1 MQIHLLSTSPMKK
14 KTFRI
19 SLVLAS
25 TAMLFACQTTS
36 IESASEPSTKTSS
49 ISVEQRKYDSSP
61 LPDMLANKLKD
72 SMVSVEG
79 GSFMMGSNSPE
90 ARRREKPVHEV
101 EVSDFYISKFE
112 MTQDIF
118 IEVMGWNP
126 SYFQCDN
133 CPLNNLSHLQ
143 VEMFLAKLNARTGK
157 NYRLPTEA
165 EWEFAA
171 KGGNDSKGYKYS
183 GSNNIDEVAWY
194 AGNAKR
200 KAQKVGL
207 KKPNE
212 LGLYDMTGNMWE
224 FCADDFEENSYK
236 HHAKK
241 DPKVVVH
248 RPKAKIKMKVTRG
261 SGYEFDEIESLVFM
275 RDMASDN
282 VRMPD
287 LGLRLAHSK

>member
-1 MQIHLLSTSPMKK
+1 M
-14 KTFRI
+14 
-19 SLVLAS
+19 
-25 TAMLFACQTTS
+25 
-36 IESASEPSTKTSS
+36 
-49 ISVEQRKYDSSP
+49 
-61 LPDMLANKLKD
+61 
-72 SMVSVEG
+72 
-79 GSFMMGSNSPE
+79 
-90 ARRREKPVHEV
+90 
-101 EVSDFYISKFE
+101 
-112 MTQDIF
+112 
-118 IEVMGWNP
+118 
-126 SYFQCDN
+126 
-133 CPLNNLSHLQ
+133 
-143 VEMFLAKLNARTGK
+143 NARTGK

-165 EWEFAA
+165 EWEGAA

-183 GSNNIDEVAWY
+183 GSNDIDEVAWY

-200 KAQKVGL
+200 KAQEVGL

-224 FCADDFEENSYK
+224 FCADDFEENSYE

-248 RPKAKIKMKVTRG
+248 RPKAKIRMKVTRG